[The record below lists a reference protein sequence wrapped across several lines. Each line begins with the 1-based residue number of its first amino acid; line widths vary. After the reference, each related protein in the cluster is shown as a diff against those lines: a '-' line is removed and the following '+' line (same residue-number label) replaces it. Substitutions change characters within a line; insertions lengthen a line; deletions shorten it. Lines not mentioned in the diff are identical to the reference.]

1 MNLPKRFEDSMR
13 ELLKDEYDE
22 YINSYEDIRTYGL
35 RVNTGKIS
43 ADEFEKICPF
53 KIKKI
58 PWIDN
63 GYYYDKE
70 AQPSKHP
77 YYYAGLYYL
86 QEPSAMTPA
95 SRLNIDRGDNVL
107 DLCAAPGGKATE
119 LGARLEGEGLLVA
132 NDISN
137 SRAKA
142 LLKNIELFGIYNA
155 CVVSEAPDKLS
166 SQFAGF
172 FDKILIDAPCSGEG
186 MFRKDPAIIKNWEV
200 NQPEYYAQLQKDIVK
215 EAVKMLKSGGELLY
229 STCTFSPKEN
239 EDTVQYIMD
248 IDNSM
253 ELIAMKG
260 YEGFSNGLPEFSSGN
275 EELKKCVRIW
285 PHKMTA
291 EGHFMALLKKK
302 GGKSGNEDKI
312 NDNYECSNRINK
324 AELEAAGEF
333 LKLIDREFDSRYL
346 TVKNQNVYYLPKG
359 LKAVSKI
366 RFLRT
371 GLLLGEIKK
380 NRFEPS
386 QALAMSLRPS
396 EFSSVVS
403 LRADDVRCIK
413 YLKGETIDI
422 GDIEVDNKSGWQ
434 LICVEDYPLGFGK
447 LNKGILKNKYY
458 AGWRWQ

>member
-1 MNLPKRFEDSMR
+1 MNLPKKFEDGMK
-13 ELLKDEYDE
+13 ELLKEEYDD

-35 RVNTGKIS
+35 RVNTKKIS
-43 ADEFEKICPF
+43 VEEFEKICPF
-53 KIKKI
+53 KIEKI

-63 GYYYDKE
+63 GYYYDK
-70 AQPSKHP
+70 ACQPSKHP

-95 SRLNIDRGDNVL
+95 SRLNINKGDNVL

-142 LLKNIELFGIYNA
+142 LLKNIELFGIENA

-166 SQFAGF
+166 RQFEGF

-186 MFRKDPAIIKNWEV
+186 MFRKDPAIIKNWET
-200 NQPEYYAQLQKDIVK
+200 NPPEYYARLQREIVS
-215 EAVKMLKSGGELLY
+215 EAVKMLKCGGELLY
-229 STCTFSPKEN
+229 STCTFSTKEN
-239 EDTVQYIMD
+239 EDTIQYVLD
-248 IDNSM
+248 IDDSM
-253 ELIAMKG
+253 ELIEMKG
-260 YEGFSNGLPEFSSGN
+260 YEGFSNGMPEFSSGN
-275 EELKKCVRIW
+275 EELRKCVRIW

-291 EGHFMALLKKK
+291 EGHFIAMLKKRGSINKSK
-302 GGKSGNEDKI
+302 GRENI
-312 NDNYECSNRINK
+312 VYECITKLNK
-324 AELEAAGEF
+324 QDFEIVSEF
-333 LKLIDREFDSRYL
+333 LKHINREFDSRYL

-359 LKAVSKI
+359 LKPVSKI

-386 QALAMSLRPS
+386 QALAMSLTPS
-396 EFSSVVS
+396 EFSSVVR
-403 LRADDVRCIK
+403 LCADDIRTVK

-422 GDIEVDNKSGWQ
+422 GDIEVNNKIGWQ
-434 LICVEDYPLGFGK
+434 LICVDDYPLGFGK
-447 LNKGILKNKYY
+447 LNRGILKNKYY